1 MKRDDLPTVIEIK
14 HKAKLAGT
22 RPYTY
27 WSMAVAP
34 MIPSLPEHLRQ
45 VMYARAYEVSMN
57 IIPTPT
63 MDNNLLPALL
73 KRPHRSTIE
82 WNKLTREYGV
92 DRRYVATAYLYG
104 LERLLATADEVTKAR
119 ILQRNTETNT
129 STMLSIMSICVTGLM
144 DRHYIASLLS
154 TNKFDLTLGG
164 FDPQRTIEK
173 AERAA
178 ARQARRDKGLKA
190 TQTRYD
196 LGFTWAHWREQRRQ
210 VVAAKADDITQRLLS
225 YLHDNPGTSP
235 IKYLATLCTT
245 VTPKRPPLAAVLMYA
260 HKHIFPRLARQQ
272 RWDIAETINA
282 HALHFA
288 THSLAGPKHLTSR
301 IIISRLTG
309 TLLPDTPAP
318 GDDKARI
325 TDMVARCRGMAKMG
339 NSE

>member
-1 MKRDDLPTVIEIK
+1 MTKDDLPSVIDIK
-14 HKAKLAGT
+14 RKAKLAGT

-34 MIPSLPEHLRQ
+34 TIPAMPDYLRQ

-63 MDNNLLPALL
+63 MDNVLLPALL
-73 KRPHRSTIE
+73 KKPHRTTIE

-92 DRRYVATAYLYG
+92 DRRYIGTAYLYG
-104 LERLLATADEVTKAR
+104 LERLLATTDEVTKAR
-119 ILQRNTETNT
+119 LLQRNAETNT
-129 STMLSIMSICVTGLM
+129 STVLSIMSICVSGLM
-144 DRHYIASLLS
+144 DRQYIAQLLS

-178 ARQARRDKGLKA
+178 ARQARKDKGLKA

-196 LGFTWAHWREQRRQ
+196 LGFTWAHWREQRRR
-210 VVAAKADDITQRLLS
+210 VIAAKADGITQRLLS
-225 YLHDNPGTSP
+225 YLNTYPEASP
-235 IKYLATLCTT
+235 IKHLAVLCTT

-260 HKHIFPRLARQQ
+260 HKHIFPRLARAN

-288 THSLAGPKHLTSR
+288 AHSLTGPKHLTSR
-301 IIISRLTG
+301 AIISRLTG

-318 GDDKARI
+318 SDDKARI
-325 TDMVARCRGMAKMG
+325 TEMVTRCRGMDRVK
-339 NSE
+339 

>member
-144 DRHYIASLLS
+144 DRHYIAGLLS

-210 VVAAKADDITQRLLS
+210 VIAAKADDITQRLLS
-225 YLHDNPGTSP
+225 YLAAYPGTSP

-245 VTPKRPPLAAVLMYA
+245 VSKRPPPAAVLMYA
-260 HKHIFPRLARQQ
+260 HKHVFPRLARANA
-272 RWDIAETINA
+272 WHVAETINA

-325 TDMVARCRGMAKMG
+325 TEMVARCRGMAKMG